1 MTPNPIFRTSLQAV
15 ATAIV
20 LLWSSPLSAQVPWAP
35 GFIEARGSLFPQ
47 EAANDDTRAIAD
59 IMWRQEGL
67 FRPKSWV
74 QLAAGVDLRAN
85 THDQVED
92 VWRIDWEDR
101 HLRPPRVSVRRLAAT
116 ITAGRLTFNVG
127 KQFIRWARADVLNPM
142 DRFAPRDY
150 SNVIDSEFLPV
161 IGARASLQLG
171 PETFEAAWTSQ
182 LTPSRMPLLSQ
193 RWTVLPELPAG
204 ISVIDAGS
212 RFPTGGQAGGRW
224 RHTGGRF
231 ESGLMYFDGF
241 NHHPDIE
248 VRAMGAAG
256 TSLTLTRTFPRIRVY
271 GAEFAIP
278 TSWLTFKGEAAYFT
292 SPHNTFDEY
301 GLYVAEIERQIGEW
315 LFTGG
320 YAGEVTTGDDA
331 PLAFDPER
339 SLASSFIVR
348 AAYTVDP
355 RRSIAVEAVG
365 RQNGDGYYL
374 NAEYSQA
381 IGEFWR
387 LTLTQIVLAGDEDD
401 FLGQYKR
408 NSHFSAALRLSF

>member
-1 MTPNPIFRTSLQAV
+1 MISGPVSRVTVAV
-15 ATAIV
+15 ALVI
-20 LLWSSPLSAQVPWAP
+20 LWSAPLSAQVPWAP
-35 GFIEARGSLFPQ
+35 GFIEASGSLFPQ
-47 EAANDDTRAIAD
+47 DAPNDDTRAISD
-59 IMWRQEGL
+59 VMWRQEGL
-67 FRPKSWV
+67 FRPASWL

-92 VWRIDWEDR
+92 VWRLDWEDR
-101 HLRPPRVSVRRLAAT
+101 HLRPPRASVRRLAAT
-116 ITAGRLTFNVG
+116 INARRLTFDVG
-127 KQFIRWARADVLNPM
+127 KQFVRWARADVLNPI

-150 SNVIDSEFLPV
+150 SNVIDSQFLPV
-161 IGARASLQLG
+161 IGTRVSLQLG
-171 PETFEAAWTSQ
+171 PETVEAVWTPQ
-182 LTPSRMPLLSQ
+182 MTPSRMPLLNQ
-193 RWTVLPELPAG
+193 RWTILPALPPG
-204 ISVIDAGS
+204 TSVVDAGS

-231 ESGLMYFDGF
+231 EAALMYFDGF

-248 VRAMGAAG
+248 VRPTATAAR
-256 TSLTLTRTFPRIRVY
+256 SLTLTRVFPRIRVY
-271 GAEFAIP
+271 GLDFAIP
-278 TSWLTFKGEAAYFT
+278 TSWLTLKGEAAYFT
-292 SPHNTFDEY
+292 SPRDAFAEY
-301 GLYVAEIERQIGEW
+301 GLYVAELERQIGEW
-315 LFTGG
+315 LLTGG
-320 YAGEVTTGDDA
+320 YAGEIVKGDDIT
-331 PLAFDPER
+331 PSFDPER
-339 SLASSFIVR
+339 SLANSFIVR

-408 NSHFSAALRLSF
+408 NSYFSAALRLSF